1 PRPRGR
7 PRKSLPGPDVVR
19 KAKEQDENGE
29 NTDQQSA
36 RLGRSSKS
44 SPLQKRT
51 NHVSGQHRKRPKAI
65 AVDLSENDDD
75 DVPLRR
81 LTNRKRPLITGSSED
96 GVQQVNEE
104 AQPTLAKKRG
114 RPPKVP
120 RQDNTASKPTTPAAA
135 SRPKEVS
142 MAEIEESEM
151 YDAAAAQLQRE
162 TRSARKQS
170 PSRQPSS
177 PVFNEEFSDFRSSQI
192 ISGTQPEPAR
202 SEKQTTTS
210 PEELT
215 DSQPVVDAAAA
226 SSLSAKNSP
235 YEPGATSGST
245 FVNST

>member
-1 PRPRGR
+1 RPRGR

-36 RLGRSSKS
+36 RLG
-44 SPLQKRT
+44 
-51 NHVSGQHRKRPKAI
+51 QHRKRPKAI
-65 AVDLSENDDD
+65 ALSDDDDD
-75 DVPLRR
+75 DVPLRHR
-81 LTNRKRPLITGSSED
+81 VNRKRSLITDSSED
-96 GVQQVNEE
+96 VVQHVNEE
-104 AQPTLAKKRG
+104 AQPTLGKKRG

-135 SRPKEVS
+135 SRPEEVS
-142 MAEIEESEM
+142 MAETEESEM

-202 SEKQTTTS
+202 PEKQTTTS
-210 PEELT
+210 SEELT